1 VPNQGSRGSSGGN
14 RRAVLL
20 LSLILLVWNVIATAQ
35 RAAPVGNIPSTARI
49 DGSIDP
55 PSATDNGT
63 SVRSAERP
71 RSGPATIRQKYLLG
85 IRIDINT
92 ASLAEISELPG
103 ISDEIAAAV
112 VEERGRVGGFRSA
125 GDLLGVRGIKE
136 KRLQKI
142 LPFLSIM
149 PNN

>member
-1 VPNQGSRGSSGGN
+1 VPIQGSRGSSGGN

-35 RAAPVGNIPSTARI
+35 RAAPVGNLPSTARI

-55 PSATDNGT
+55 PSAADNGT

-71 RSGPATIRQKYLLG
+71 RSGPPTIRQKYLLG
-85 IRIDINT
+85 IRVDINT
-92 ASLAEISELPG
+92 ASRSEISELPG
-103 ISDEIAAAV
+103 ISDGIAAAV
-112 VEERGRVGGFRSA
+112 VEERSRLGGFRSP
-125 GDLLGVRGIKE
+125 GDLLGVSGIKE

-142 LPFLSIM
+142 LPFLSKM